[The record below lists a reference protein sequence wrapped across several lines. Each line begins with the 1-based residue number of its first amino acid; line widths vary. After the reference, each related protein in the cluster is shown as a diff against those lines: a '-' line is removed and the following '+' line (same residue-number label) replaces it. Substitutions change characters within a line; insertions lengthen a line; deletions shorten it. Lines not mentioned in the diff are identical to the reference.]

1 MATTKITLNELR
13 SIVKQII
20 KEEKMLNES
29 LNKDIREFG
38 KDLGKYLT
46 NSGFKVKFMSGRMS
60 DEDMKQIKTNT
71 NLVGLELDQNDSQQS
86 LYMHFNPKDLNN
98 IEKIVDKFQLSPYSG
113 KVMSKGWTNK
123 QVVGALN
130 PGDIFK
136 SDSQKG
142 SGLYQFFR
150 LKKVDSKVSNV

>member
-1 MATTKITLNELR
+1 
-13 SIVKQII
+13 
-20 KEEKMLNES
+20 
-29 LNKDIREFG
+29 
-38 KDLGKYLT
+38 
-46 NSGFKVKFMSGRMS
+46 MSGRMS